1 MVVSWFSAGVSSFI
15 ATYLMKDEVDKIIYI
30 DIDDQHEDSLRFV
43 KDCEKLLGKPIEIL
57 KSRYGSVEN
66 VIKQFK
72 YVNGPYGARCTSIL
86 KKRVR
91 KEWEDAHKGEDITY
105 IWGYDLNEKH
115 RQERLVEAMPN
126 FEHRFPL
133 IEKELTKEDVHGMCW
148 RLGVERPKMYELGY
162 PNNNCIG
169 CVKGGKGYWNKIRID
184 FPAVFERMAKLEREI
199 GATCIKETYLD
210 ELDPK
215 AGREQKVILDDC
227 GISCQMNI

>member
-215 AGREQKVILDDC
+215 TGREQKVILDDC